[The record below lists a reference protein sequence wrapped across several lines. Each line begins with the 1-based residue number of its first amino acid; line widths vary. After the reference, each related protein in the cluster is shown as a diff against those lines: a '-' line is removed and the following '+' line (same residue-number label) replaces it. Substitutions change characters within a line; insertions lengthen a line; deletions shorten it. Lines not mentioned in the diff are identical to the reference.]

1 MQWLLEHFQRMEQ
14 ALEAFNLSNISV
26 DEQCG
31 TKYRSTTSVSADAL
45 CLYKHLH
52 LQYNTTK

>member
-1 MQWLLEHFQRMEQ
+1 MQWLLEHFQRMEH
-14 ALEAFNLSNISV
+14 ALDAFKLSNISV
-26 DEQCG
+26 DEQWG
-31 TKYRSTTSVSADAL
+31 TEYRSTTSVSADPL